1 MSCSPSALR
10 LKHSDIQSP
19 PSWAQRFHSSDID
32 EVRDVIGRGWGFHS
46 RVVRGTGAYRFEQ
59 SLLAGKTAAAGWVA
73 ASLGET
79 IRGASR
85 QALLHLTMPA
95 GSEYRVGRRRSV
107 ASAGTVTFIAPGWDY
122 TLHRPAGRASA
133 ISVDVTQLRE
143 ETSARM
149 SCDGNDLVF
158 RTRSMA
164 LGEPAEARLHAAV
177 ARFVASST
185 AAAPAPSEH
194 GGAALLDALA
204 ELLLA
209 ESTVVR
215 SQTISSTRLAGLEA
229 WIDAHLD
236 KPITVGRLCQ
246 VAGVGERAL
255 QKAFESR
262 RGMSPMRF
270 VAERRLA
277 AARRLLTAAD
287 PTHDVTRVA
296 MGLGFGHTG
305 RFAVLYR
312 QAFGESPSQSR
323 QRATRPRSVT
333 S

>member
-1 MSCSPSALR
+1 
-10 LKHSDIQSP
+10 
-19 PSWAQRFHSSDID
+19 
-32 EVRDVIGRGWGFHS
+32 
-46 RVVRGTGAYRFEQ
+46 VRGTGRYRFEQ
-59 SLLAGKTAAAGWVA
+59 SLLAGKKAAVGWVA

-85 QALLHLTMPA
+85 EALLHLTMPA
-95 GSEYRVGRRRSV
+95 GSEYRVGRRRYV
-107 ASAGTVTFIAPGWDY
+107 ASAGTVTFIAPGWEY

-133 ISVDVTQLRE
+133 ISVGGRQLRE
-143 ETSARM
+143 EATARM
-149 SCDGNDLVF
+149 SGVCSDLVF

-164 LGEPAEARLHAAV
+164 LGGPAEARLHAAV
-177 ARFVASST
+177 ARFVEST
-185 AAAPAPSEH
+185 PTAAPAPTEH
-194 GGAALLDALA
+194 GEAALLDALA

-209 ESTVVR
+209 ESVVVR
-215 SQTISSTRLAGLEA
+215 SQAISATRLVDLEA
-229 WIDAHLD
+229 WIDAHLE

-277 AARRLLTAAD
+277 AARRLLAVAD
-287 PTHDVTRVA
+287 LNHDVTRVA
-296 MGLGFGHTG
+296 MSLGFGHTG
-305 RFAVLYR
+305 RFAMLYR

-323 QRATRPRSVT
+323 QRATRLGS
-333 S
+333 SAG